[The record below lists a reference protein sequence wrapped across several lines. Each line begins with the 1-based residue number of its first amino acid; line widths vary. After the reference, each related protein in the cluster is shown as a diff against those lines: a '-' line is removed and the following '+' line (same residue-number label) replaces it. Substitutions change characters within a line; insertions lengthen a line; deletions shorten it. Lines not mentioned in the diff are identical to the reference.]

1 MYSENWFSMWCYLF
15 SHLKLSASSCRS
27 SELIFQ
33 KTNKIQF
40 DRLILVNSEKV
51 FHIQTWIDF
60 YLFFLIIRTRS
71 LFISWLIGI
80 RRLMQFDNVKE
91 FNQQNVV
98 FLVHSEI
105 CCSKYVNN
113 NKKQKKLARNAKYLL
128 REKRKW
134 LSSILYISFLQ
145 CIAQT
150 TSPTL
155 PPQEEKRVVYWFKNK
170 WDYFGVVVCFFQNV
184 FLLSISVI
192 FTGSRSGSQLPYSLF
207 QNRGHQ
213 GAEQEF
219 HQYQL

>member
-1 MYSENWFSMWCYLF
+1 MWCYLF

-33 KTNKIQF
+33 KTNKMQF

-105 CCSKYVNN
+105 RCSKYVNN
-113 NKKQKKLARNAKYLL
+113 NKKQISKKCKILIEGKKNAISINIIHQFSSVYSSDHFPHTPSPG
-128 REKRKW
+128 RKKGCV
-134 LSSILYISFLQ
+134 L
-145 CIAQT
+145 
-150 TSPTL
+150 
-155 PPQEEKRVVYWFKNK
+155 V
-170 WDYFGVVVCFFQNV
+170 
-184 FLLSISVI
+184 
-192 FTGSRSGSQLPYSLF
+192 
-207 QNRGHQ
+207 
-213 GAEQEF
+213 
-219 HQYQL
+219 